1 MGITK
6 ERLLE
11 IANLSD
17 WALSDE
23 RIVSP
28 HAYESVTSI
37 EITTMAR
44 MLLGYFK
51 IENKKQMDSNVDIC
65 EILDDWGLGLW
76 LVIVLLIGRK

>member
-51 IENKKQMDSNVDIC
+51 I
-65 EILDDWGLGLW
+65 
-76 LVIVLLIGRK
+76 

>member
-11 IANLSD
+11 IASLSD

-37 EITTMAR
+37 
-44 MLLGYFK
+44 
-51 IENKKQMDSNVDIC
+51 
-65 EILDDWGLGLW
+65 LGLRTLHYDGKHLDANTFD
-76 LVIVLLIGRK
+76 LV